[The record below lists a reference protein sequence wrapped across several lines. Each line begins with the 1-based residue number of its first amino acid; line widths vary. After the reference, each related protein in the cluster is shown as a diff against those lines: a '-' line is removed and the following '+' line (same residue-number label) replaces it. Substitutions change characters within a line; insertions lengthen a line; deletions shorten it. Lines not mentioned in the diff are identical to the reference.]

1 MLPVEEVQAEKL
13 SVELVQLE
21 LEPEPPDPPDPPEPP
36 EPPELEELLLLPEP
50 QPAPKVAI
58 RNNHPKAA

>member
-21 LEPEPPDPPDPPEPP
+21 LEPEPPDPPEPLEPP
-36 EPPELEELLLLPEP
+36 EFEELLLLPEP